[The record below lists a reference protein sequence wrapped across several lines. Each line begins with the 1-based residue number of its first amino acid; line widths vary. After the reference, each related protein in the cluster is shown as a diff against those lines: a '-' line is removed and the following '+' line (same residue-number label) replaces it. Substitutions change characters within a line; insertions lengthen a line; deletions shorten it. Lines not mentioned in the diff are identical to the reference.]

1 MTDRRT
7 RRAVVKSESRETRT
21 SDEIQLVESNENT
34 QTIQKDSESISII
47 SRDDSIS
54 STSVDS
60 LKIRYAELLAE
71 KKKILLQQKIVD
83 LKIEKIMS

>member
-7 RRAVVKSESRETRT
+7 RRAVVKSESHETRT
-21 SDEIQLVESNENT
+21 SNEIQLVDSNENT
-34 QTIQKDSESISII
+34 QTLQRNSETSLKS

-60 LKIRYAELLAE
+60 LKIRYAKLLIE
-71 KKKILLQQKIVD
+71 KKKTLLQQKIVD